1 MFDDVPDVHR
11 RESLGSVG
19 VGPRG
24 GDFHRSMILGWE
36 LGGLMMVYL
45 LTWLMYY
52 CVGCCGVGSLLI
64 VIFDFPF
71 SFS

>member
-36 LGGLMMVYL
+36 LGGLMMVYW

-52 CVGCCGVGSLLI
+52 LWRLLVAAGCHRYFRFSSS
-64 VIFDFPF
+64 IF
-71 SFS
+71 